1 MKNLV
6 KALALVLALGMIT
19 VFAASCGGTKTVET
33 YLESEEGKAEIEKV
47 QEMFEGTLD
56 VKVYAE
62 GNEMYYDYAYTTEYD
77 EATAEVLKETL
88 AESLDTQASTF
99 ESVVDSMEEI
109 VDGEVTLTVIY
120 RNGDQ
125 TVLAEKTYE
134 N

>member
-6 KALALVLALGMIT
+6 KALALVLAIGMIT
-19 VFAASCGGTKTVET
+19 VFAASCGGKMTVQT
-33 YLESEEGKAEIEKV
+33 YFESAEGKAEIEKV

-56 VKVYAE
+56 VEVYAE
-62 GNEMYYDYAYTTEYD
+62 GNEMYYDYAYTTTYD
-77 EATAEVLKETL
+77 DATVEVLKETL

-99 ESVVDSMEEI
+99 TSVVDSMEEV

-120 RNGDQ
+120 RNGDD
-125 TVLAEKTYE
+125 TILAEKTYE

>member
-6 KALALVLALGMIT
+6 KILALVLALGMIT

-33 YLESEEGKAEIEKV
+33 YFNSEEGKAEIEKV

-62 GNEMYYDYAYTTEYD
+62 GNEMYYDYAYTTTYD
-77 EATAEVLKETL
+77 DATVEVLKETL

-99 ESVVDSMEEI
+99 TSVVDAMEKE

-120 RNGDQ
+120 RNGDDK
-125 TVLAEKTYE
+125 VLAEKTFE